1 MNKLTIITIISA
13 LVGMTKADCWSTAIG
28 YKCCTGCEVVY
39 EDADGKWGVEGDAW
53 CGISDDVCNKSED
66 SCWSLPD
73 FPCCKEN
80 GPVIFTDESGEWGV
94 ENNEWCGIKKSEVK
108 PVAPTEPKE
117 PTEPAAEK
125 TTVVASE
132 KPSST
137 AADKKTATASST
149 QTVLYPTYEPLE
161 CTPPDEFSYG
171 QCCHGEDI
179 EAYGKCGGKD
189 WTGSTCCMVGTSCK
203 VTNEW
208 VSLCEPDPT
217 APIRPAFVFDVG
229 VHGKPW
235 CQPPNCVVTEDQG
248 GYRWGYDVVNDSGC
262 EIPEYECYDL
272 MNKTWGPQEYPVG
285 TEKGVTTRYYDCCKP
300 SCSWPGKASVT
311 QTVRQC
317 AVDGKT
323 TLQDASSPSACQ
335 TDVEGISHMCED
347 QQPWAVSET
356 LSYGFAAAA
365 LPGGES
371 ESCCACY
378 AITFSDPPIRGK
390 QIVVQVTN
398 TGSDVGS
405 NQFDLQIPGGGV
417 GIFDACTNMYGLPKG
432 SNGWGKKYGGID
444 KIEDCDS
451 FPEALQAG
459 CRWRFEFLL
468 GADNPKMTFVEVE
481 CPKVLTDITGCIR
494 N

>member
-1 MNKLTIITIISA
+1 MNKFTIITVVSA
-13 LVGMTKADCWSTAIG
+13 LVGLSNAKCWSTDLG
-28 YKCCTGCEVVY
+28 YDCCKTTCYPEF
-39 EDADGKWGVEGDAW
+39 EDADGKWGY
-53 CGISDDVCNKSED
+53 
-66 SCWSLPD
+66 
-73 FPCCKEN
+73 EN
-80 GPVIFTDESGEWGV
+80 D
-94 ENNEWCGIKKSEVK
+94 EWCGIVEENCKSDDKECWSAPLGYPCCEEATEVFFTDDSGKWSVENDDWCGIVESSESPSK
-108 PVAPTEPKE
+108 PG
-117 PTEPAAEK
+117 K
-125 TTVVASE
+125 TTTK
-132 KPSST
+132 KP
-137 AADKKTATASST
+137 ATTTKASSE
-149 QTVLYPTYEPLE
+149 TVLYPTYEEME

-203 VTNEW
+203 EINEY
-208 VSLCEPDPT
+208 VSLCEPDPK
-217 APIRPAFVFDVG
+217 APIRPAVGEVG

-235 CQPPNCVVTEDQG
+235 CKLPNCVVTENQG
-248 GYRWGYDVVNDSGC
+248 GYNWGYDVETDSGC

-272 MNKTWGPQEYPVG
+272 IHKTWGPQEYPVG
-285 TEKGVTTRYYDCCKP
+285 TEEGITTRYYDCCKP
-300 SCSWPGKASVT
+300 SCSWPGKADVT
-311 QTVRQC
+311 QPVRQC
-317 AVDGKT
+317 AIDGKT
-323 TLQDASSPSACQ
+323 LLTDFSSPSACQ

-347 QQPWAVSET
+347 QQPWAVSDV

-371 ESCCACY
+371 ETCCACY
-378 AITFSDPPIRGK
+378 AITFSEPPIRGK

-398 TGSDVGS
+398 TGADVGS

-432 SNGWGKKYGGID
+432 SNGWGKKYGGVSSI
-444 KIEDCDS
+444 KDCDT

-494 N
+494 K